1 MANNGQYGCLYNG
14 TFYQQQTDT
23 KSPSIFNRF
32 DCVYPPS
39 PTKKEFAR
47 KDWLGQ
53 LFAFS
58 LNTKL
63 FVIYIL
69 LWIGQVA
76 DESPQQQAT
85 TLQQLQQQQQA
96 RLRRTSMRRMVRFR
110 MSAGSADVD
119 PPDVAPSGNN
129 YAHVIGWKQT
139 EWEAFSCTG
148 CAALTRLHTTTHI
161 RKLHPF
167 YSTGG
172 CNEGVGSAYA
182 QQRVTMIHYKQLKR
196 REAQVKMLELLDKK
210 WGKKRNGK
218 YPKGMWKQKK
228 CQVQQLP

>member
-1 MANNGQYGCLYNG
+1 
-14 TFYQQQTDT
+14 
-23 KSPSIFNRF
+23 
-32 DCVYPPS
+32 
-39 PTKKEFAR
+39 
-47 KDWLGQ
+47 
-53 LFAFS
+53 
-58 LNTKL
+58 
-63 FVIYIL
+63 
-69 LWIGQVA
+69 
-76 DESPQQQAT
+76 
-85 TLQQLQQQQQA
+85 
-96 RLRRTSMRRMVRFR
+96 

-218 YPKGMWKQKK
+218 YPKGM
-228 CQVQQLP
+228 